1 MQHSIAPSAAAGVA
15 TAQCGHLI
23 SVIQSVQA
31 TTHADAADA
40 LALIMAPESGFDV
53 DQKNRLASAIDT
65 KLMGVQ
71 GKVVSESKTQTHV
84 HLEHYYTATLWTR
97 HYSHCDVVSLLES
110 IAEFLV
116 GTLGIRTHD
125 EMVRRD
131 AVAIATTARGM
142 DLTPDE
148 AYNYVEKMRQ
158 MMEIAMDTID
168 GFRGPMSY
176 PADPQSFIAAYPNAY
191 APDNGPVASK
201 LEHRA
206 LLFRK
211 RQTPCRSNHGLLM
224 QNQSSRRKTGKQLPG
239 LKSEQSA
246 SEVVYKYILGHM
258 SASSANA
265 LPSNVTDMFR
275 KAEGSQTAAV
285 KPELAGSPHAAVKD
299 EPAGSPPAS
308 PTASAAAV
316 AAPHDLVGAAPRD
329 LVGDLEKLRAE
340 TVAKFKTS
348 GIDITGGDGGDVGS
362 VKKRPSSV
370 MKRPS
375 TAPTETDVKKR
386 PAAGGTWNYELRTT
400 PTGRNYPVYIAP
412 NGVRFKSKLAAMRA
426 KPTGYTE

>member
-1 MQHSIAPSAAAGVA
+1 
-15 TAQCGHLI
+15 
-23 SVIQSVQA
+23 
-31 TTHADAADA
+31 
-40 LALIMAPESGFDV
+40 
-53 DQKNRLASAIDT
+53 
-65 KLMGVQ
+65 
-71 GKVVSESKTQTHV
+71 
-84 HLEHYYTATLWTR
+84 
-97 HYSHCDVVSLLES
+97 
-110 IAEFLV
+110 
-116 GTLGIRTHD
+116 
-125 EMVRRD
+125 
-131 AVAIATTARGM
+131 
-142 DLTPDE
+142 
-148 AYNYVEKMRQ
+148 
-158 MMEIAMDTID
+158 
-168 GFRGPMSY
+168 
-176 PADPQSFIAAYPNAY
+176 
-191 APDNGPVASK
+191 
-201 LEHRA
+201 
-206 LLFRK
+206 
-211 RQTPCRSNHGLLM
+211 
-224 QNQSSRRKTGKQLPG
+224 
-239 LKSEQSA
+239 
-246 SEVVYKYILGHM
+246 M